1 MSETA
6 CHHEEYMEPPQAPDP
21 QAPDNVSVDDF
32 FRLDIRVGTVL
43 RAEGFP
49 EAKKPAYKL
58 WIDFGELGIRQSS
71 AQITELYQPG
81 ELVGRQVVAV
91 VNFPPRNVAGFRSE
105 VLVLGAAT
113 QNGSITLLA
122 PDAYAPDGQRIH

>member
-1 MSETA
+1 
-6 CHHEEYMEPPQAPDP
+6 MELP

-49 EAKKPAYKL
+49 EAKKPTYKL
-58 WIDFGELGIRQSS
+58 WIDFGTLGVRQSS
-71 AQITELYQPG
+71 AQITQLYQPG

-91 VNFPPRNVAGFRSE
+91 VNFPPRKVAGFRSE